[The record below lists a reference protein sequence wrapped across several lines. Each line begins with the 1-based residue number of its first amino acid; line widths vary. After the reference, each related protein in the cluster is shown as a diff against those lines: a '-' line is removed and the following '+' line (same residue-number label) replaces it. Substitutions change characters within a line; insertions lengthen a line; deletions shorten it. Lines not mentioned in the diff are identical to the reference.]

1 MQAAA
6 AGYAGGWFTGAPGWY
21 PRGRGSPHGKGP
33 PPNGCSAHIGASA
46 TAGALVLSVDQRGIS
61 RLGPG
66 KDGPAV
72 ARNLRLQ
79 DASPPRCTGDAS
91 SPFVSQTRSG
101 GGGRASELSA
111 VVHDPARRRRVS
123 VGSRTGDRE
132 RVGAVGDRL
141 GTGGVERLGEHA
153 RFGDLARNRVSRS
166 SSRIAASMSSSSWP
180 PPGSSGTLDGAR
192 QGGWDS
198 PGGCR
203 HSRCRHP
210 RCRHWRQH
218 QIGSRTGIFP
228 VGTAGVAIWRHLGY
242 GVPPWGSDD
251 HGRMPFPP
259 SCSSS

>member
-1 MQAAA
+1 VARSPNDLARDIAATGADVRPGQERIRAGDEPEMQAAA

-101 GGGRASELSA
+101 GW
-111 VVHDPARRRRVS
+111 P
-123 VGSRTGDRE
+123 
-132 RVGAVGDRL
+132 
-141 GTGGVERLGEHA
+141 
-153 RFGDLARNRVSRS
+153 
-166 SSRIAASMSSSSWP
+166 RIAAPSRAA
-180 PPGSSGTLDGAR
+180 GLGQHEGDTRHVDVGLDQR
-192 QGGWDS
+192 RRGGRRLE
-198 PGGCR
+198 PACR
-203 HSRCRHP
+203 ALVAAAMPFEHDEH
-210 RCRHWRQH
+210 
-218 QIGSRTGIFP
+218 
-228 VGTAGVAIWRHLGY
+228 AGVEPLSRS
-242 GVPPWGSDD
+242 GVPQPGMGSVT
-251 HGRMPFPP
+251 H
-259 SCSSS
+259 